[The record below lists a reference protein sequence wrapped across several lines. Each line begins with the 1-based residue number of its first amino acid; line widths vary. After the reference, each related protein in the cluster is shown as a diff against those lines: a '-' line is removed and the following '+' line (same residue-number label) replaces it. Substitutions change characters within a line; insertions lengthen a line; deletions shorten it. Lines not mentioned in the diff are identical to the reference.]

1 MMTAPNTVDTIEDV
15 IRILREQPEVREA
28 VRREILTDE
37 LLELPEKVAQIIRI
51 QQQILDRLDRQDE
64 ILRQHS
70 EILRQHSEILRQHS
84 ETLAEHGEKL
94 DKHSADIDDL
104 KSRVSRLDGL
114 ATMQAAERR
123 FELIAMEMGLDEPR
137 MLSLVEIA
145 RLAMSDEAS
154 DYTEGELDSF
164 RNCDIIFVA
173 KDPGGEESYV
183 AVQVSTTV
191 DHNDIDRASDHARMV
206 TRFTDKPARPA
217 VVGFN
222 RAGVAERRLNSGSV
236 HWHKMPLKEVPA
248 R

>member
-1 MMTAPNTVDTIEDV
+1 MTAPNTVDTIEDV
-15 IRILREQPEVREA
+15 IRILRERPEVREA

-37 LLELPEKVAQIIRI
+37 LLELPEKVVQIIRI

-70 EILRQHSEILRQHS
+70 EKLDQ
-84 ETLAEHGEKL
+84 HGEKL

-114 ATMQAAERR
+114 AAMQAAERR

-154 DYTEGELDSF
+154 DYTAGDLDSF

-206 TRFTDKPARPA
+206 TRFTGKPARPA

-236 HWHKMPLKEVPA
+236 HWHRMPLKEVPA